1 MLRFE
6 RACVLI
12 KLVTPL
18 FCVVCFIQAGCG
30 KKAEISAPVEKAE
43 AAKAVR
49 ENQVYGEQVKALD
62 KAKEMQKSLDAQ
74 TAESTKKLDE
84 LTK

>member
-1 MLRFE
+1 MS
-6 RACVLI
+6 LI
-12 KLVTPL
+12 KLVTSL
-18 FCVVCFIQAGCG
+18 LCVACFIQTGCG
-30 KKAEISAPVEKAE
+30 KKAEISAPVEKVD

-49 ENQVYGEQVKALD
+49 DNQVYGEQVKALD